1 MEKQKHFISLIK
13 EWNEMIYNYAR
24 ESKNNI
30 KQSPKQQ
37 LLAPPTELRVL
48 PHNSGLQRQQTCGI
62 NPDDFEEMPET
73 SDNDDDEGP
82 SINRVLIQPQRELN
96 CHSNNL
102 KEISEKSSGIQ

>member
-1 MEKQKHFISLIK
+1 MSDSEQ
-13 EWNEMIYNYAR
+13 NEE

-37 LLAPPTELRVL
+37 LLAPPTEQRVL

-96 CHSNNL
+96 CHANNL
-102 KEISEKSSGIQ
+102 KEISEKSTGIQ